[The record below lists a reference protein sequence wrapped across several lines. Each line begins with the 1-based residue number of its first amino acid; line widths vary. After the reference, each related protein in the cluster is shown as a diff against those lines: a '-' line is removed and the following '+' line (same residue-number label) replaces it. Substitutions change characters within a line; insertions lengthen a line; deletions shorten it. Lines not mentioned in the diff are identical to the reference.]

1 MIFCSV
7 GTQLPF
13 SRLLDYLYRW
23 SEFINKQQE
32 RIVIQSGDKVNVKRL
47 ENVSVI
53 DFVSEEEFSKY
64 IDECSVVISHA
75 GMGNIIRAIELNKPI
90 VIVPRLSSLNEH
102 RNDHQTDSANRFSS
116 LSNVFVANDF
126 DSFCKA
132 IELVGG
138 YGDNKNETAYP
149 ERDKLI
155 KYLNSQIS
163 LL

>member
-13 SRLLDYLYRW
+13 SRLVDYLYRW
-23 SEFINKQQE
+23 SEFVNKQQK
-32 RIVIQSGDKVNVKRL
+32 RIVIQSGGGVNSKKLDNILVRM
-47 ENVSVI
+47 
-53 DFVSEEEFSKY
+53 FVSEEEFSKY
-64 IDECSVVISHA
+64 IDECSVFISHA

-90 VIVPRLSSLNEH
+90 VIVPRLGSLNEH

-132 IELVGG
+132 IELASG
-138 YGDNKNETAYP
+138 YCDNRSKTAYP